1 MNDNEFITETDRLS
15 MNDELRRFGE
25 RVREVVGNNS
35 ARSFARSADM
45 YDNILRKYMEGK
57 SDPSRGNLIAISKAG
72 GVNLQWLAT
81 GEGPKYP
88 DDEQA
93 GSISDVISTYLVPD
107 KEIREVAKTFI
118 DEYALIPVYQVAVSA
133 GNGSFVGDEYPQK
146 HLAFRRRW
154 LKWRGFDEHD
164 LAVVMAN
171 GDSMEPTIPNKSTL
185 VVHTGHKQPKDGN
198 IYVIRNGDQVWVK
211 RIQVKPGS
219 WLLLSENKLYPPI
232 EIPMTE
238 QGQFEIIGQVVHIS
252 RDVGE

>member
-1 MNDNEFITETDRLS
+1 MMSNGEDITKTERPS

-25 RVREVVGNNS
+25 RVKEVVGNNS
-35 ARSFARSADM
+35 ARAFSRNADM
-45 YDNILRKYMEGK
+45 SDNILRKYMEGK

-72 GVNLQWLAT
+72 GVNLLWLAT

-88 DDEQA
+88 EDEPT
-93 GSISDVISTYLVPD
+93 GVISNLTSDHSKPFL
-107 KEIREVAKTFI
+107 

-133 GNGSFVGDEYPQK
+133 GNGSFVGDEHPEK

-154 LKWRGFDEHD
+154 LRWRGFDEHD

-171 GDSMEPTIPNKSTL
+171 GDSMEPTIPHKSTL
-185 VVHTGHKQPKDGN
+185 VVHTGRKQPTDGN
-198 IYVIRNGDQVWVK
+198 IYVIRNSDQVWVK

-219 WLLLSENKLYPPI
+219 WLLLSENKFYPPI

-238 QGQFEIIGQVVHIS
+238 QSQFEIIGQVVHIS

>member
-1 MNDNEFITETDRLS
+1 MGKEQSSVSEGTIGSRILEVCELVGGKRKLANMVEISESQLYRYITNASQPTIEP
-15 MNDELRRFGE
+15 
-25 RVREVVGNNS
+25 VVEM
-35 ARSFARSADM
+35 A
-45 YDNILRKYMEGK
+45 
-57 SDPSRGNLIAISKAG
+57 KAG
-72 GVNLQWLAT
+72 GVSLQWLAT
-81 GEGPKYP
+81 GEGPKHH
-88 DDEQA
+88 ES
-93 GSISDVISTYLVPD
+93 SIASERQMYELSEPKTYSYNTMPTEAALY
-107 KEIREVAKTFI
+107 REFQ